1 MFKLKKNI
9 HFEGTSG
16 LKMKFCAL
24 VIATLL
30 VVGFV
35 QANPPNFNYDFSGFT
50 KLTQMLATS
59 CSDIE
64 GQVSPGANPTKAF

>member
-1 MFKLKKNI
+1 
-9 HFEGTSG
+9 
-16 LKMKFCAL
+16 MKPCAVL
-24 VIATLL
+24 IATLL
-30 VVGFV
+30 FLGFV
-35 QANPPNFNYDFSGFT
+35 QANPPNFDYDFTGFT